1 MDEAI
6 ALPYFRA
13 HGPVRF
19 LLHHVRERPGGH
31 LVVLVGLVAAVG
43 SAIGAQYAVKN
54 LVDVLGGHPT
64 DRILWQAVALLLVL
78 VGSDNLAW
86 RLAGW
91 GATQAFMAVGGDIQR
106 ELFRHLSGH
115 GTQYFTEQLPG
126 ALAGRITTAASAT
139 WIIENLTA
147 FNALPPA
154 LAVLSSIAVLSLIS
168 WRLTAILVAVVA
180 ALGMLIG
187 WLAASGHRLHERFA
201 GQAAAVAGD
210 LADIV
215 SNIAVVRAF
224 GAERREQARL
234 SHKIE
239 FEMTA
244 QRASLRFLER
254 IRLLH
259 AVSVFAVTACVLI
272 WSVILWQ
279 ERRITTGDVV
289 LATTLGFTVLHASR
303 DLAMA
308 LVELVQHVAKL
319 GEAIQ
324 VLGLPHEMEDAPDAL
339 PLVVRGGAISI
350 EDVRFSY
357 PNGQQVLWDITLHI
371 EAGSK
376 VGLVGPSG
384 AGKSTLFALLQR
396 YYDPDRGRIQIDGQ
410 DISRVTQA
418 SLRRAVAVVEQ
429 DISLFNRTILENLRY
444 GRSDATDDEVYAAA
458 EAAHCTEF
466 ISRLPHGFDT
476 VVGDRGMK
484 LSGGQRQRL
493 AIVRAFL
500 KDAPIILLDEATSEL
515 DSESEEAIQEALARL
530 FKGRTVVASA
540 HRLSTLNAFEHI
552 VVLERGRIV
561 EEGALS
567 ELLRRKGIYSRMYE
581 RQFGGA
587 RTP

>member
-1 MDEAI
+1 MT
-6 ALPYFRA
+6 
-13 HGPVRF
+13 
-19 LLHHVRERPGGH
+19 GH
-31 LVVLVGLVAAVG
+31 LVVLVGLITAVG
-43 SAIGAQYAVKN
+43 SAIGAQYAVKD
-54 LVDVLGGHPT
+54 LVDVLGGHPS
-64 DRILWQAVALLLVL
+64 DRALWRAVALLLVL

-91 GATQAFMAVGGDIQR
+91 GATQAFVAVGGDIQR

-115 GTQYFTEQLPG
+115 SSQYFTEQLPG
-126 ALAGRITTAASAT
+126 ALAGRITTAASAA
-139 WIIENLTA
+139 WIIENLVA

-154 LAVLSSIAVLSLIS
+154 LAVVSSIAVLSLIS
-168 WRLTAILVAVVA
+168 WRLTTILVAIVVA
-180 ALGMLIG
+180 LGALIG
-187 WLAASGHRLHERFA
+187 WFAARGHHLHERFA

-259 AVSVFAVTACVLI
+259 AVSVFAVTAGVLV
-272 WSVILWQ
+272 WSVRLWQ
-279 ERRITTGDVV
+279 EHRITTGDVV

-308 LVELVQHVAKL
+308 LVELVQHMAKL

-324 VLGLPHEMEDAPDAL
+324 VLGLPHEMEDAPDAIAL
-339 PLVVRGGAISI
+339 AVRRGGISI
-350 EDVRFSY
+350 DDVHFSY
-357 PNGQQVLWDITLHI
+357 PNGQQVLLGITLQI
-371 EAGSK
+371 EPGSK

-396 YYDPDRGRIQIDGQ
+396 HYDPDHGQIRIDGQ
-410 DISRVTQA
+410 DIARVTQA
-418 SLRRAVAVVEQ
+418 SLRRSIAVVEQ
-429 DISLFNRTILENLRY
+429 NISLFNRTVLENLRY
-444 GRSDATDDEVYAAA
+444 GRLDATDEEVYQAV
-458 EAAHCTEF
+458 EAARCTEF
-466 ISRLPHGFDT
+466 ILRLPSGFRT
-476 VVGDRGMK
+476 VVGDRGTK

-530 FKGRTVVASA
+530 FKGRTVVAIA
-540 HRLSTLNAFEHI
+540 HRLSTLNAFERI
-552 VVLERGRIV
+552 VVLDRGRVV
-561 EEGALS
+561 EDGSLSAL
-567 ELLRRKGIYSRMYE
+567 LGRRSIYSRMYE
-581 RQFGGA
+581 RQFGGVKA
-587 RTP
+587 R